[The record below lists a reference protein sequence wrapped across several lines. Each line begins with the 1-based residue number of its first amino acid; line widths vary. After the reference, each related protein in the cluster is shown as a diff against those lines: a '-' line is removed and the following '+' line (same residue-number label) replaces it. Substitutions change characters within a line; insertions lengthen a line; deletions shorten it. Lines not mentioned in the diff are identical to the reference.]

1 MTSSILRLLTQLDAS
16 GANPQDI
23 NLLAQEVRAPSDAAD
38 FEYITTDVF
47 IAGSGPVGCTFAR
60 NILAKR
66 SETRIFMSEV
76 GSQVSPELGYHQ
88 KNDIGYQKDIDRFVH
103 VIKGALSTTSIPPA
117 STYVPTL
124 APSGSWAPRYEGQV
138 RINGHNPR
146 QDPFRNLGASAVT
159 RTVGGMATHWTCAT
173 PTPRFDEL
181 PDTYKPEEW
190 KSLYTRAR
198 AILKTNDTSYD
209 HSIRHTVVKEALQ
222 KGYGVGREVASLP
235 LALNLRRTDNSD
247 FVTWTGSNTI
257 LGKLAE
263 PGYKGNFTL
272 RVSLTCFF
280 FYDVSGGNVNQ
291 ICGAYLRDL
300 KDNKPIIV
308 RAKIYVAA
316 CGAVLTPQLLYNSS
330 IKPPA
335 LGRYLSEQS
344 MSFCQIVLS
353 RDIVEGIRNDP
364 RWSGIIGPHCAFW
377 EDPIPIPYNDPEPQ
391 VTLPYS
397 QDTPW
402 HVQVHRDAFSYGDV
416 GPKVDPRLVVDLRF
430 FGKTDVNRNN
440 LVSFE
445 SGNPAFPGRPPWDT
459 KDLKPGVSDIYG
471 MPQPTFEFVHSDED
485 QRRND
490 RMMSDMCRAASFLG
504 SYLPGSNPQFLEPGL
519 ALHITGTIRAGN
531 DPETSVVNRDCRVH
545 DIGNL
550 YLGGNGVIPTAMA
563 CNPTITSVCYALH
576 ASDVIAKQLDSPEF
590 SD

>member
-1 MTSSILRLLTQLDAS
+1 MASSIHRLLSQLHTS
-16 GANPQDI
+16 GPDLQTT
-23 NLLAQEVRAPSDAAD
+23 NLLAQEVRAPSDSDDVEVVYA
-38 FEYITTDVF
+38 DVF

-60 NILAKR
+60 NILEKR
-66 SETRIFMSEV
+66 PKTKIFMSEV

-124 APSGSWAPRYEGQV
+124 TPSASWTPQYEGQV
-138 RINGHNPR
+138 QINGHNPR
-146 QDPFRNLGASAVT
+146 QNPFRNLGASAVT

-181 PDTYKPEEW
+181 PDTYTSKEW
-190 KSLYTRAR
+190 EKLYTRAR

-235 LALNLRRTDNSD
+235 LALNLRRTDNPD

-257 LGKLAE
+257 LGELAK

-280 FYDVSGGNVNQ
+280 IHGAFGANDNKVYA
-291 ICGAYLRDL
+291 AYLRDL
-300 KDNKPIIV
+300 KNNKPIIV
-308 RAKIYVAA
+308 VSKIFVAA

-330 IKPPA
+330 IRPSA

-353 RDIVEGIRNDP
+353 RDIVESIRNDP
-364 RWSGIIGPHCAFW
+364 RWSDIVGPHCALW

-430 FGKTDVNRNN
+430 FGKTDVNPNN
-440 LVSFE
+440 L
-445 SGNPAFPGRPPWDT
+445 G
-459 KDLKPGVSDIYG
+459 LKPGMSDIYG
-471 MPQPTFEFVHSDED
+471 MPQPTFEFVHSEED

-519 ALHITGTIRAGN
+519 ALHITGTIRAGD

-545 DIGNL
+545 DISNL

-576 ASDVIAKQLDSPEF
+576 ASDVIAKRLGSP
-590 SD
+590 